1 MVNDKVPHKC
11 WLEKLNK
18 EAGFQGWAVSSNGL
32 GTSPSQEMCKRR
44 WTQPVWMES
53 RASCISS
60 YTPRCTLTLKAPRS
74 QALKR
79 LILFW
84 FIGCF
89 PHLFGL
95 WNPLFPSTH
104 PLMSARK
111 WNSV

>member
-1 MVNDKVPHKC
+1 MVNDKVLHKC

-18 EAGFQGWAVSSNGL
+18 EVGFQGWAVSSNGL
-32 GTSPSQEMCKRR
+32 GTSPSQEMCK
-44 WTQPVWMES
+44 
-53 RASCISS
+53 
-60 YTPRCTLTLKAPRS
+60 RCTLTLKAPRS

-95 WNPLFPSTH
+95 WNPLIPSTH